1 MECLLFFFFSS
12 AESVKLAHNLKS
24 HSGDTTPVV
33 CCTHH
38 LADSVATYFLALAYW
53 VVQWS
58 WFARVNALCNLSCK
72 KSREVAASLPD
83 RFLSRHCFTLC
94 ITREVEPRIAKQYK
108 CNDSCSCKNYRAE
121 GMEGG
126 KKVSLCLFFGWS
138 EDCEFVAKIHFGATY
153 STSNKLLLVARH
165 ILTTGLQKCLLK
177 LVV

>member
-1 MECLLFFFFSS
+1 M
-12 AESVKLAHNLKS
+12 KLAHNLKS

-83 RFLSRHCFTLC
+83 RFLCRHCFTLC

-108 CNDSCSCKNYRAE
+108 CNHSCSCKNYQAE

-126 KKVSLCLFFGWS
+126 KKVSLCLFLA
-138 EDCEFVAKIHFGATY
+138 DQKIASSWQKYILGHPIARATSY
-153 STSNKLLLVARH
+153 
-165 ILTTGLQKCLLK
+165 CLLPDTFWLRASK
-177 LVV
+177 NVF